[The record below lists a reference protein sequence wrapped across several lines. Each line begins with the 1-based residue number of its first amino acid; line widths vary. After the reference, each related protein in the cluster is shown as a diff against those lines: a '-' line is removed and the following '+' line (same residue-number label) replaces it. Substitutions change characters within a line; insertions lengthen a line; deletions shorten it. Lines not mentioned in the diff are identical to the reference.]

1 MFSNLVAVI
10 PHDVFIFS
18 SGAVTGGAIRL
29 AKGKPI
35 YLADSG
41 EHLPMIARERRG
53 GMGFKKHMLMAAARK
68 CSILKPECLNRTVQE
83 SCSVGCRAVAG
94 VVSTATTGKNAGW
107 YFLDCKTFPNAVL

>member
-1 MFSNLVAVI
+1 MIWWPQRRMTFHILFRDG
-10 PHDVFIFS
+10 HR
-18 SGAVTGGAIRL
+18 GC

-35 YLADSG
+35 FLVDSG
-41 EHLPMIARERRG
+41 EHLSMIARERRG
-53 GMGFKKHMLMAAARK
+53 GRDGLQEMVAVRE